1 MRRRTIVVGSLVVV
15 AVGGF
20 VLLDADRE
28 GREELW
34 NRVTTAFG
42 GEPEPE
48 AVPNWGDVAE
58 RIGQFTDEERALRE
72 VLTPAGP
79 GEVPQLETPA
89 PATPPAVEAPAVGGA
104 PVAPAGAV
112 KP

>member
-1 MRRRTIVVGSLVVV
+1 MRTRTIVVGAVVVV
-15 AVGGF
+15 AIGAF

-42 GEPEPE
+42 GEREPA
-48 AVPNWGDVAE
+48 AVPNWGDVAD
-58 RIGQFTDEERALRE
+58 RIGQFTDEERALRQ
-72 VLTPAGP
+72 VLNPAVPVEGPQPEAQAVTPA
-79 GEVPQLETPA
+79 VDA
-89 PATPPAVEAPAVGGA
+89 PATGDTPAAPAEA
-104 PVAPAGAV
+104 A

>member
-1 MRRRTIVVGSLVVV
+1 MRRRTIVVGALVVV
-15 AVGGF
+15 AIGGF

-42 GEPEPE
+42 GEQEPE

-72 VLTPAGP
+72 GLTPAVPVEGP
-79 GEVPQLETPA
+79 QPETPA
-89 PATPPAVEAPAVGGA
+89 ATPPVEAPAAGDT
-104 PVAPAGAV
+104 PVAPAEAV

>member
-1 MRRRTIVVGSLVVV
+1 MRTRTVVVGALVVV

-42 GEPEPE
+42 GQQEPET
-48 AVPNWGDVAE
+48 VPNWGDVAE

-72 VLTPAGP
+72 VL
-79 GEVPQLETPA
+79 
-89 PATPPAVEAPAVGGA
+89 APAVVTDGPTPET
-104 PVAPAGAV
+104 PVADSAPPAGEGNAL